1 MKTSTALAFLAL
13 AFGPLLSQPATA
25 ASDTLAK
32 IRSTGTLS
40 IGYREASIPFSY
52 LGSDQKPV
60 GFSLELCRALAQTI
74 KTQLRL
80 DKLDVQYVP
89 VNASNRIPLL
99 QNGSIDIECG
109 STTNTAER
117 QKQVA
122 FSVAI
127 FVSQPSW
134 LVTTASGIKD
144 AAELKG
150 KTVVMTQGS
159 LNVSLGQK
167 INQDDRLDLQVAQ
180 TKDHGESLLMVRSG
194 RAAAWCEDNVLE
206 AGMVATSPDAGAFRY
221 LPNAY
226 GGYFYYGLMLRSEDA
241 RFKALVDEDLKAR
254 MASGEFARLYATWF
268 TQPIQPNGQ
277 NLALPMS
284 EALKT
289 RIASPSDA
297 LAP

>member
-1 MKTSTALAFLAL
+1 MKTAIAITLVALSCLSGSIRTA
-13 AFGPLLSQPATA
+13 SA
-25 ASDTLAK
+25 ASDTLDK
-32 IRSTGTLS
+32 VKSTGTLS

-52 LGSDQKPV
+52 LGTDQKPV

-74 KTQLRL
+74 KTRLRL

-134 LVTTASGIKD
+134 LVSIASGIKD
-144 AAELKG
+144 ANDLKG

-167 INQDDRLDLQVAQ
+167 INLDDKLDLQVAQ
-180 TKDHGESLLMVRSG
+180 TKDHGESLLMVRTG
-194 RAAAWCEDNVLE
+194 RASAWFEDNVLE
-206 AGMVATSPDAGAFRY
+206 AGMVATAPDAAAFRF
-221 LPNAY
+221 LPNSY
-226 GGYFYYGLMLRSEDA
+226 GGYFYYGLMLRADDA
-241 RFKALVDEDLKAR
+241 SFKALVDDDLKAR
-254 MASGEFARLYATWF
+254 MASGEFAKLYATWF

-289 RIASPSDA
+289 RIAAPSDA
-297 LAP
+297 LTP